1 MKTVLKLLVISAIIS
16 PSIALAKPIRTFGPH
31 IVSKEVKKK
40 EHDNANST
48 ESVGSDDNKAIAVK
62 HQSTSN

>member
-16 PSIALAKPIRTFGPH
+16 PSIALAKPIRTVDPN

-40 EHDNANST
+40 EHDNSNST
-48 ESVGSDDNKAIAVK
+48 ESVGADGNEAIVAK
-62 HQSTSN
+62 HQSSNN